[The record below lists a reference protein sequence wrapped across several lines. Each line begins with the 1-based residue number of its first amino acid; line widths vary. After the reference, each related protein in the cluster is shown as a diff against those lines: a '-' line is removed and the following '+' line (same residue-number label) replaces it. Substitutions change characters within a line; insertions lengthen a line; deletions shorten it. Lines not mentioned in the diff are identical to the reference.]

1 MTKSTRKLIEQLKDS
16 IAKFD
21 SAARQR
27 ALRIKTYYNVGKVVR
42 RLTEKEDG
50 RTAIAKLEKRAK
62 ITRNAGWL
70 YRARSFVN
78 QYPPREFKALM
89 LQAKATDFLTL
100 PHVLLTLGLKPAKRK
115 AMHKRIIE
123 QRLSVSELRSLLRSK
138 RGSLRPGSGRPISPP
153 KGRRAALLRLA
164 AENARWLS
172 RGRVLAKAIGIGV
185 RKTSNG
191 DKKATRNS
199 QKKRLDTQLDQI
211 VVLAKAI
218 KMRLSARS
226 K

>member
-27 ALRIKTYYNVGKVVR
+27 ALRIEMYYNIGKVVR
-42 RLTEKEDG
+42 QLTEKEDG
-50 RTAIAKLEKRAK
+50 RTAIAELEKMAE
-62 ITRNAGWL
+62 ITRNAEWL

-78 QYPPREFKALM
+78 KYPPREFKALKS
-89 LQAKATDFLTL
+89 QAKATDFLTL
-100 PHVLLTLGLKPAKRK
+100 PHVLLTLRLEPAERE
-115 AMHKRIIE
+115 AMHERIIAHG
-123 QRLSVSELRSLLRSK
+123 LSASELRSLLRSK
-138 RGSLRPGSGRPISPP
+138 HRSLRPGSGRPISPP
-153 KGRRAALLRLA
+153 KDRTAALLRLA

-172 RGRVLAKAIGIGV
+172 RGRVLEEAVGTGV

-191 DKKATRNS
+191 YKKATRNS
-199 QKKRLDTQLDQI
+199 REEQLATQLDQI
-211 VVLAKAI
+211 VDLAKAI
-218 KMRLSARS
+218 KKRLSARS

>member
-27 ALRIKTYYNVGKVVR
+27 ALRIEMYYNVGKVVR
-42 RLTEKEDG
+42 KLTEKEDG
-50 RTAIAKLEKRAK
+50 RMAIAELEEKAK
-62 ITRNAGWL
+62 ITRGAGWL
-70 YRARSFVN
+70 YRARSFVS

-89 LQAKATDFLTL
+89 SQAKATDFLTL
-100 PHVLLTLGLKPAKRK
+100 PHVLLTLSLEPAKRED
-115 AMHKRIIE
+115 MHEQIITE
-123 QRLSVSELRSLLRSK
+123 GLSVSELRSLLRSK

-164 AENARWLS
+164 EENARWLS

-191 DKKATRNS
+191 DKKATRNA
-199 QKKRLDTQLDQI
+199 QKKQVTTQLDQI
-211 VVLAKAI
+211 IDLAKAI
-218 KMRLSARS
+218 KKRLSA
-226 K
+226 

>member
-27 ALRIKTYYNVGKVVR
+27 ALRIEMYYNIGKVVR
-42 RLTEKEDG
+42 QLTEKEDG
-50 RTAIAKLEKRAK
+50 RTAIAELEKRVE
-62 ITRNAGWL
+62 ITRSAGWL
-70 YRARSFVN
+70 HRARSFVN
-78 QYPPREFKALM
+78 KYPPREFKALKS
-89 LQAKATDFLTL
+89 QAKATDFLTL
-100 PHVLLTLGLKPAKRK
+100 PHVLLTLSLEPAKRED
-115 AMHKRIIE
+115 MHEQIITE
-123 QRLSVSELRSLLRSK
+123 GLSVSELRSLLRSK

-164 AENARWLS
+164 EENARWLS

-191 DKKATRNS
+191 DKKATRNA
-199 QKKRLDTQLDQI
+199 QKKQVTTQLDQI
-211 VVLAKAI
+211 IDLAKAI
-218 KMRLSARS
+218 KKRLSA
-226 K
+226 